1 MPFAGRVLRVSAK
14 TDVRMTAEHEIDYD
28 ALAQAAMRGVVRA
41 VLTRVQKSGL
51 PGDHHFYIA
60 FDTRHPGVVLSKR
73 LKTKYAD
80 EMTIVLQH
88 VFWDLIVSDVRFEVK
103 LRFDGVPERLVI
115 PFDAVKVFFDPS
127 VPYGLQFD
135 EAGSGRDAGSVV
147 GINEDGGMGA
157 DTPSGL
163 PPGMQVPALTR
174 DGGRPVGGRSP
185 AAERGERKRPV
196 RRVRSDKDDEGDA
209 IADNVVD
216 GSGGRREP
224 QPATSRTQP
233 VLAPVPSAPE
243 SDAHA
248 ATPSGPDNVISLD
261 RFRKKP

>member
-1 MPFAGRVLRVSAK
+1 
-14 TDVRMTAEHEIDYD
+14 MTAELEIDYD
-28 ALAQAAMRGVVRA
+28 ALAQEAMRGVVRA

-73 LKTKYAD
+73 LKSKYAD

-115 PFDAVKVFFDPS
+115 PFDALKVFFDPS

-135 EAGSGRDAGSVV
+135 EAGATRDTGSVV
-147 GINEDGGMGA
+147 GINEDTGIATNGPAGM
-157 DTPSGL
+157 TSG
-163 PPGMQVPALTR
+163 MNVPALGR
-174 DGGRPVGGRSP
+174 DGSR
-185 AAERGERKRPV
+185 AAPRNGAADRADRKRPA
-196 RRVRSDKDDEGDA
+196 RRLRGDKDDEGEGTGERAPDVA
-209 IADNVVD
+209 ASRRTELQPAGHPPPALATVSSADETD
-216 GSGGRREP
+216 P
-224 QPATSRTQP
+224 QPAP
-233 VLAPVPSAPE
+233 DAAPSQ
-243 SDAHA
+243 
-248 ATPSGPDNVISLD
+248 DNVISLD